1 MKKNNTTIMRHILE
15 IRLKNRIFSFIDFK
29 GDFIDYLIRE
39 TRYEN
44 VNIKGNRIDVAS
56 KDLSEAIFFSWDN
69 FGFQVD
75 AVDDF
80 KSFNEK
86 VTKLFS
92 LLSSYT
98 KYSFEYVVRVG
109 TKSSILNHQKGL
121 GLDSLKQKYKEL
133 FFKNNQK
140 LESYIGFNLMDLG
153 YSFQDLEKN
162 GNKLNLLTG
171 PVTKDETIAR
181 FFDNKKD
188 LYERFEKDN
197 GIYLDIDYFQLK
209 EQKISHLNTLKQQI
223 ETNISAIENVFNGVM
238 KYIED
243 KP

>member
-1 MKKNNTTIMRHILE
+1 MKRKNTTIMRHILE
-15 IRLKNRIFSFIDFK
+15 IRLRNRIFSFIDFK

-39 TRYEN
+39 TKYEN
-44 VNIKGNRIDVAS
+44 VSIKGNRIDVAS
-56 KDLSEAIFFSWDN
+56 KDYSESIFFSWDN

-75 AVDDF
+75 AAYDF

-98 KYSFEYVVRVG
+98 KYSLDHVIRVG
-109 TKSSILNHQKGL
+109 TKSSILAHRKGQ

-140 LESYIGFNLMDLG
+140 LESSIGFNLTDLG

-171 PVTKDETIAR
+171 PATKDEAIIR
-181 FFDNKKD
+181 FFENKKD
-188 LYERFEKDN
+188 LYERFEKNN
-197 GIYLDIDYFQLK
+197 GIYLDIDYYQLK
-209 EQKISHLNTLKQQI
+209 EQKISNLNSLEQQI
-223 ETNISAIENVFNGVM
+223 ENNISTVESVFNGVM

-243 KP
+243 KS

>member
-1 MKKNNTTIMRHILE
+1 MRHILE
-15 IRLKNRIFSFIDFK
+15 IRLKNRVFSFIDFR

-39 TRYEN
+39 TKYEN

-56 KDLSEAIFFSWDN
+56 KDLSEAIFFSLEN
-69 FGFQVD
+69 FGFQID
-75 AVDDF
+75 AANDF

-86 VTKLFS
+86 ATKLFS
-92 LLSSYT
+92 LLASYT
-98 KYSFEYVVRVG
+98 KYSFDSVVRVG
-109 TKSSILNHQKGL
+109 TKSSILSHHKGR
-121 GLDSLKQKYKEL
+121 GIDALKQKYKEL

-140 LESYIGFNLMDLG
+140 LESNIGFNLTDLG

-171 PVTKDETIAR
+171 PATKDEAIAR
-181 FFDNKKD
+181 FFENKRE
-188 LYERFEKDN
+188 LYEHYEKDN
-197 GIYLDIDYFQLK
+197 GIYIDIDYYQKK
-209 EQKISHLNTLKQQI
+209 EQKISDLNTLKQQI
-223 ETNISAIENVFNGVM
+223 EGNIVAIENVFEGVM